1 MMESRRNRK
10 RRRKLRWKRIILL
23 TFFALFITG
32 GLFVYNIYGSV
43 VNAVDKMSTSF
54 DRGKSDKREEEV
66 KFKEKDPISVLL
78 VGVDEREDDSGRTD
92 SMLVLTVNPE
102 LKSTK
107 IVSIPRDTRAEL
119 IDKSDSDHDTISK
132 MNHAYAYGGIEMT
145 IDSLENFLNIPID
158 YYVKVNM
165 EGFKDI
171 VDAVG
176 GIDVYNEY
184 AFELDGTYLS
194 KGEHHLDGEEALQYA
209 RMRKQDPN
217 GDFGRQARQREV
229 ITKVIKK
236 GASISGLTNY
246 DEILDA
252 LSDNVETSL
261 SMQEIVSMQKSYLKA
276 ADSIEKVEIKG
287 NNKTIDGTWYFIVD
301 DKTRQAI
308 SDELRTHLGLETKKI
323 ISSSA
328 NDGINISSSSD
339 EDDDDDDD
347 DYLNS

>member
-1 MMESRRNRK
+1 MESRTKKK

-43 VNAVDKMSTSF
+43 VNAVDKMSTTF
-54 DRGKSDKREEEV
+54 DRGKSDKREDEV
-66 KFKEKDPISVLL
+66 EFNKKDPISILL
-78 VGVDEREDDSGRTD
+78 VGVDERKEDSGRTD
-92 SMLVLTVNPE
+92 SMLILTVNPE

-119 IDKSDSDHDTISK
+119 IDKSDHDNDTISK
-132 MNHAYAYGGIEMT
+132 MNHAYAYGGIGMT
-145 IDSLENFLNIPID
+145 IDSIENFLNIPID

-165 EGFKDI
+165 EGFRDI

-176 GIDVYNEY
+176 GIDVDNKY

-194 KGEHHLDGEEALQYA
+194 KGDHHLDGEEALQYA

-217 GDFGRQARQREV
+217 GDFGRQERQREV

-236 GASISGLTNY
+236 GASVSGLTNY
-246 DEILDA
+246 DEILGA

-261 SMQEIVSMQKSYLKA
+261 KMQEIVSMQKSYLKA
-276 ADSIEKVEIKG
+276 ANSIEKIEIPG
-287 NNKTIDGTWYFIVD
+287 ENETIDGTWFYLVD
-301 DKTRQAI
+301 DDTRQAI
-308 SDELRTHLGLETKKI
+308 SDELRTHLGLKTTEI
-323 ISSSA
+323 VSSSA
-328 NDGINISSSSD
+328 NDGTDFASSSESD
-339 EDDDDDDD
+339 NNMD
-347 DYLNS
+347 S

>member
-1 MMESRRNRK
+1 MDSRMKKK

-43 VNAVDKMSTSF
+43 VNAVDQMSTSF
-54 DRGKSDKREEEV
+54 DRVKSDKREKEV
-66 KFKEKDPISVLL
+66 EFKEKDPISVLL
-78 VGVDEREDDSGRTD
+78 VGVDERDDDAGRTD

-119 IDKSDSDHDTISK
+119 IDKKDSDNNTISK

-145 IDSLENFLNIPID
+145 IDSIENFLNIPID

-165 EGFKDI
+165 EGFRDI

-176 GIDVYNEY
+176 GIDVNNQY

-194 KGEHHLDGEEALQYA
+194 KGEHHLNGEKALQYA
-209 RMRKQDPN
+209 RMRKEDPK
-217 GDFGRQARQREV
+217 GDFGRQERQREV
-229 ITKVIKK
+229 ITKVIKE
-236 GASISGLTNY
+236 GASVSSLTNY
-246 DEILDA
+246 DEILGA

-276 ADSIEKVEIKG
+276 ADSFERMEIPG
-287 NNKTIDGTWYFIVD
+287 ENKYINDVWYYLVD
-301 DKTRQAI
+301 DETRQKI
-308 SDELRTHLGLETKKI
+308 SDELRTHLGLETKRV

-328 NDGINISSSSD
+328 NDGINNY
-339 EDDDDDDD
+339 DDDNNM
-347 DYLNS
+347 NS